1 MMKQDTVAQSGT
13 RALEKV
19 LVAGA
24 QAQLACDDDHK
35 RTAVAI
41 AVPKHAK
48 CSVYCNLDERSSST
62 KM

>member
-13 RALEKV
+13 RALEKA
-19 LVAGA
+19 LVEGA

-35 RTAVAI
+35 RTT
-41 AVPKHAK
+41 VPKRAK

-62 KM
+62 KR